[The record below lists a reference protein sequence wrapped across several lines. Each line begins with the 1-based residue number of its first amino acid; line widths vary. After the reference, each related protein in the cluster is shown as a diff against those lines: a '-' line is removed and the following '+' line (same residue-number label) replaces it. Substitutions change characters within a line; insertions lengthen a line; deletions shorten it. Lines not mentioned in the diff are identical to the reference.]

1 MNKLIYG
8 IIALL
13 SISAGAVGFHL
24 ITQTKQLSPPEYAL
38 HYKQARP
45 ISAFTLTDEL
55 GQPFNNT
62 QLLDKWSLVF
72 FGYTSCPDVCPT
84 TLQNLNFIYEDLT
97 TIASNSQVL
106 LVSVDPKRDS
116 TEKLEQYIG
125 YFNPNFKAL
134 RAEHDVLFPFSRNL
148 GLMYA
153 ITSKDEDD
161 DIAAGDES
169 YWVDHSASLVLINP
183 AGKIS
188 AIFRPEQAVGEV
200 PTIDNDKL
208 LSDYQ
213 KIVALYQ

>member
-1 MNKLIYG
+1 MNKFIYG
-8 IIALL
+8 IIALI

-24 ITQTKQLSPPEYAL
+24 ITQTKQLLPPEYAL

-62 QLLDKWSLVF
+62 LLLDKWSLVF

-106 LVSVDPKRDS
+106 LVSVDPKRDT

-134 RAEHDVLFPFSRNL
+134 RADHDVLFPFSRNL

-153 ITSKDEDD
+153 ITSKDE
-161 DIAAGDES
+161 IEVPEGDES

>member
-1 MNKLIYG
+1 MNKFIYG
-8 IIALL
+8 IIALI

-24 ITQTKQLSPPEYAL
+24 ITQTKQLLPPEYAL

-106 LVSVDPKRDS
+106 LVSVDPKRDT

-134 RAEHDVLFPFSRNL
+134 RADHDVLFPFSRNL

-153 ITSKDEDD
+153 ITSKDE
-161 DIAAGDES
+161 IEVPAGDES

-183 AGKIS
+183 AGKIA
-188 AIFRPEQAVGEV
+188 AIFRPEQEVGEV
-200 PTIDNDKL
+200 PSIDNDKL

-213 KIVALYQ
+213 KIVALY

>member
-161 DIAAGDES
+161 DIAAGNES

>member
-1 MNKLIYG
+1 MNKFIYG
-8 IIALL
+8 IIALI

-24 ITQTKQLSPPEYAL
+24 ITQTKQLLPPEYAL

-106 LVSVDPKRDS
+106 LVSVDPKRDT

-134 RAEHDVLFPFSRNL
+134 RADHDVLFPFSRNL

-153 ITSKDEDD
+153 ITSKDE
-161 DIAAGDES
+161 IEVPEGDES